1 MPMRALMLA
10 LLALLAQRAACFL
23 QPAALVGVGAAG
35 RFPVRASMRHPAAPC
50 TRPLPAVALSAAAG
64 KDGKNEERQEPF
76 EVTWEHEDGTKD
88 TTVAQPLTSSA
99 GTPVKLDSAEGG
111 SSTVAG
117 RVKAFFGKLFGGAKM
132 DRQKLTALGASA
144 LLSYGFVSNLSHL
157 TCLIIAW
164 CVHGKKTGLSPL
176 DPGQWPAF
184 LAVYAIFFAFQ
195 NVIRPLRFAV
205 SVALSPFFD
214 RLVENIQKRGSAL
227 SGRSLNKPT
236 SFGIT
241 VFLVNVL
248 GSFSYLFGGLFLATT
263 VLRVP
268 LLRTVTGV

>member
-1 MPMRALMLA
+1 LKTRRRAERSATPFAL
-10 LLALLAQRAACFL
+10 LLALLAQQASCFL
-23 QPAALVGVGAAG
+23 QQPVPLFGIGA
-35 RFPVRASMRHPAAPC
+35 
-50 TRPLPAVALSAAAG
+50 TRPVPYRAGFLLLCPARPSVACSRLAG
-64 KDGKNEERQEPF
+64 KADGKNEEKQESF

-88 TTVAQPLTSSA
+88 TTIAQPL
-99 GTPVKLDSAEGG
+99 GIKQDSAEGG
-111 SSTVAG
+111 ARSVAG
-117 RVKAFFGKLFGGAKM
+117 RVKAFFGKVFGGAKM
-132 DRQKLTALGASA
+132 DKQKLTALGASA

-164 CVHGKKTGLSPL
+164 CVHGKKSGLSPL

-214 RLVENIQKRGSAL
+214 RLVEAIQVRGSEL
-227 SGRSLNKPT
+227 TGRSLNKPT